1 MAPKQPT
8 PDPTPES
15 NSLDGQGFSSPA
27 TEHCPE
33 AQSPDEPPPAVCG
46 IVPPFLLAR
55 VAATDPGHA
64 GQVARETLA
73 VQRSLRIQREARSG
87 MRPPGRREGPPE
99 RSSSDPADGAPDS
112 GEDAGDGEGGSDA
125 GLPPAQTGG
134 AQGAPGGPGFVPDRL
149 QRHPRLREH
158 RPPTG
163 ARAVPT
169 APATP
174 SAPVTPHRSVHDA
187 EHGTKLPGVLRRGEG
202 QPVHSDESV
211 NEAYDG
217 LGATWTLL
225 HEAYG
230 RNSLDGAGL
239 PLVASVH
246 FAKDYDNAFWDGEQM
261 VFGDGDG
268 QIFGS
273 FTDSPDVIGHEL
285 AHGLTQFTAGLV
297 YVGQSGALNEHVSDV
312 FGVLTVQRLLDQS
325 VADAD
330 WLVGKGLFRPGV
342 KGVALRSMKEPGT
355 AYDDPRL
362 GKDPQPG
369 HMDGYKHMP
378 HDEANDNGGV
388 HINSGIPNR
397 AFYLTAT
404 QIGGKAWEAPGRIWF
419 ETLVRGGLPKDADF
433 TTFAAATV
441 RIAQELFGA
450 DSPEL
455 AAVRAGWGGVG
466 VAIPEQGVGAGQT
479 PASEQA
485 AHPPTRSRTPRAAAH
500 AVDGRG
506 DGPGIGSGNG
516 SGIGPGDGWSGSA
529 GTDARR

>member
-8 PDPTPES
+8 PDPAPEG
-15 NSLDGQGFSSPA
+15 NSAQAQGISPDD
-27 TEHCPE
+27 THRSTD
-33 AQSPDEPPPAVCG
+33 AQSAPDAPSAICG
-46 IVPPFLLAR
+46 IVPPFLLR
-55 VAATDPGHA
+55 HVAESDAGHA
-64 GQVARETLA
+64 AQVARETLA
-73 VQRSLRIQREARSG
+73 VQRNLRIQREARSG
-87 MRPPGRREGPPE
+87 MRPPGRREGSPD
-99 RSSSDPADGAPDS
+99 RTDVAASGADDSDGDRGSGEPVAPGSPGAP
-112 GEDAGDGEGGSDA
+112 
-125 GLPPAQTGG
+125 G
-134 AQGAPGGPGFVPDRL
+134 AQGSPGFVPDRL

-169 APATP
+169 APVTP
-174 SAPVTPHRSVHDA
+174 PAPATPHRSVHDA

-202 QPVHSDESV
+202 QPTHSDESV

-217 LGATWTLL
+217 LGATWALL

-230 RNSLDGAGL
+230 RNSLDDAGL

-312 FGVLTVQRLLDQS
+312 FGVLTVQRLLDQDAS
-325 VADAD
+325 EAD

-342 KGVALRSMKEPGT
+342 KGVALRSMKAPGT

-362 GKDPQPG
+362 GKDPQPA
-369 HMDGYKHMP
+369 HMDDYRHMP

-397 AFYLTAT
+397 AFYLVALEL
-404 QIGGKAWEAPGRIWF
+404 GGKAWEAPGRIWYD
-419 ETLVRGGLPKDADF
+419 TLTRGGLPKDADF

-441 RIAQELFGA
+441 RISQELFGA
-450 DSPEL
+450 DSAEL

-466 VAIPEQGVGAGQT
+466 VAIPEQVALAQPPPSAGAEPSPGAVAEPS
-479 PASEQA
+479 PAAAA
-485 AHPPTRSRTPRAAAH
+485 AHPPARNRPSTPRAAVRAT
-500 AVDGRG
+500 DGRG
-506 DGPGIGSGNG
+506 GGR
-516 SGIGPGDGWSGSA
+516 GDEREGSA
-529 GTDARR
+529 GSDARR